1 MTMNTNFKGRLRN
14 TQLPASKPLLPL
26 FEAVVNSI
34 HSIEDANQDGSPGR
48 IEIEICREGQGSLD
62 FDRRTAKPGAQPTEK
77 IRGFRVRD
85 DGIGFND
92 INMQSFLT
100 LDSDH
105 KASRSCRGIGRLL
118 WLKAFERTGIT
129 SNFRTEPAHITRRT
143 FSFTATQ
150 GVSEPQDEVVA
161 SDMDVISTEVHLDG
175 FLNDYRE
182 RAPKTGTAIA
192 HSVLEHCLWYFVRD
206 GGAPS
211 ISLIDG
217 TEVINLLELYD
228 EYMHAQT
235 SREQITVGAHTFDL
249 THVKL
254 SHGSRNNSIAWCA
267 AGRLVTEENL
277 AGKIPGLHGKIH
289 DDQGE
294 FTYCCYVSSS
304 LLDEHVRPE
313 RTGFDLEPSLF
324 GNAGIQYK
332 DIQDAIIHS
341 VKTYLEPYLDV
352 SRRAA
357 RARLEQFV
365 SVKAPRYRPVLNRL
379 ADELDF
385 DPASSDKEMELYLHR
400 LLSRLESE
408 LVEDGHE
415 LMGLLSS
422 ESPHQYKKRLQEY
435 LSKADDIKK
444 SDLANYVFHRKV
456 VLDIL
461 EKAIER
467 TGDGKYAREDLIH
480 ELIMPM
486 HKTSDEVFQDNYNL
500 WLVDERL
507 AFHNYLAS
515 DKPLTSMPIV
525 TTSSGKEP
533 DICVLN
539 VFDEPILVSERS
551 ANPLA
556 SIVVVE
562 IKRPMRN
569 DAKAGEE
576 KDPIEQA
583 LGYLDRVRRGEVT
596 NAKGRPIIN
605 AENIPGY
612 CYVICDITPTV
623 ERRCKMNNLTKAS
636 DHMGYFGYNPNFR
649 AYIEV
654 ISFDKLLQA
663 ARERNKAFFDK
674 LGLPT

>member
-1 MTMNTNFKGRLRN
+1 
-14 TQLPASKPLLPL
+14 
-26 FEAVVNSI
+26 
-34 HSIEDANQDGSPGR
+34 
-48 IEIEICREGQGSLD
+48 
-62 FDRRTAKPGAQPTEK
+62 
-77 IRGFRVRD
+77 
-85 DGIGFND
+85 
-92 INMQSFLT
+92 MQSFRT
-100 LDSDH
+100 LDTDH
-105 KASRSCRGIGRLL
+105 KAARSCRGVGRLL
-118 WLKAFERTGIT
+118 WLKAFERTAIR
-129 SNFRTEPAHITRRT
+129 SNFQTTPEHITKRA
-143 FSFTATQ
+143 FSFTATH

-161 SDMDVISTEVHLDG
+161 SAMDIVSTEVYLDG
-175 FLNDYRE
+175 FLNDYRD
-182 RAPKTGTAIA
+182 RAPKTATAVA
-192 HSVLEHCLWYFVRD
+192 HSILEHCLWYFVRD
-206 GGAPS
+206 GGAPA

-217 TEVINLLELYD
+217 RETINLLGLYD

-235 SREQITVGAHTFDL
+235 SREEIKVGEHTFDL

-277 AGKIPGLHGKIH
+277 TGRISGLHGKIH
-289 DDQGE
+289 DDQGD

-304 LLDEHVRPE
+304 FLDEHVRPE
-313 RTGFDLEPSLF
+313 RTGFDVEPSLF
-324 GNAGIQYK
+324 GNTNVLFKQ
-332 DIQDAIIHS
+332 IQDAVIGS
-341 VKTYLEPYLDV
+341 VKSYLEPYLDV
-352 SRRAA
+352 NRRTA

-365 SVKAPRYRPVLNRL
+365 STKAPRYRPVLNRL

-385 DPASSDKEMELYLHR
+385 DPSSSEKDMELYLHR

-415 LMGLLSS
+415 LMSLLSS

-467 TGDGKYAREDLIH
+467 TSDGKYAREDLIH

-515 DKPLTSMPIV
+515 DKPLVSMPIV
-525 TTSSGKEP
+525 NTSSGKEP
-533 DICVLN
+533 DLCVLN

-583 LGYLDRVRRGEVT
+583 LGYLDRIRRGQVT
-596 NAKGRPIIN
+596 TAKGRPILN
-605 AENIPGY
+605 AESVPGY
-612 CYVICDITPTV
+612 CYVICDITSTV
-623 ERRCKMNNLTKAS
+623 ELRCKMNNLTKAS